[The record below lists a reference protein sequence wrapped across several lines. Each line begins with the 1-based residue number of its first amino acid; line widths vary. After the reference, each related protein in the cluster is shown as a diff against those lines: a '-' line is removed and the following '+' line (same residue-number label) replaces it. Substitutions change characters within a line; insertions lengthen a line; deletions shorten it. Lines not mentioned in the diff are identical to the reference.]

1 MGFLSELP
9 LYGVRG
15 SSSLC
20 TPRLSLDVR
29 TVHRGFIAPG
39 IGWWPGGSLSVNP
52 LPSGPPRPLRHF
64 ISPLFT
70 NDLED
75 EFSEVRAKSLLV
87 ASYAWWKGLAS

>member
-52 LPSGPPRPLRHF
+52 LPSGPPRLLRHF
-64 ISPLFT
+64 ILPLFT
-70 NDLED
+70 KVPRRSVLG
-75 EFSEVRAKSLLV
+75 SSR
-87 ASYAWWKGLAS
+87 LASADGTMRRDAVP